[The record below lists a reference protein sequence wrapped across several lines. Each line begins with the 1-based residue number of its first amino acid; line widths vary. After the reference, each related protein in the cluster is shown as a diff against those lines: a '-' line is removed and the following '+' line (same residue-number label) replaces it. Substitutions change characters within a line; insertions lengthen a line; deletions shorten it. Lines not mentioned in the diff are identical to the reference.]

1 MLNLHHNRR
10 LLPYR
15 VVPCWDESTD
25 PYSCARFSMGVTVI
39 DEMNRSDASIRSSL
53 DRFLSLSFAQQM
65 MQQLPYD
72 SHIIGLKYI
81 GFNQTLDPNIASND
95 DISYESLSSLT
106 ITGIVAGSFLVFLGI
121 SGLYLSMRDKLRRK
135 RLKEQRKGTFQGD
148 DDDAFRLPGSPQPS
162 DIQYWSEIASP
173 AAMNR
178 YKQGSPPRAKSK
190 DFVNQEGDFEFDD
203 NTEDD
208 SFGVRGWVTKG
219 SSVKIGRGKR
229 CGSDDFQSI
238 NSCSSGWSSAS
249 GISSWNTESADGE
262 VDSIN
267 YGRPQNGGIQF
278 IPLNAYVPSAS
289 VGKISLSVKS
299 PVTSPVTRI
308 GMDAAIASGDWATIG
323 TTAALLNTVEGNNN
337 FGHPFISSSLVS
349 SPSTP
354 METPSTQD
362 VNPTFAAE
370 LDTLLSAGD
379 WEGVVLAASK
389 TDMSIY
395 SEPAAEVT
403 GTEEGT
409 ENQSQ
414 FSTKGDS
421 STSISSLGR
430 SHTSGGK
437 FMKIRKDLRKK
448 IEELIMDHIPEEID
462 HIDDMLVQFDGRED
476 ELIMSLESMQP
487 RN

>member
-1 MLNLHHNRR
+1 
-10 LLPYR
+10 
-15 VVPCWDESTD
+15 
-25 PYSCARFSMGVTVI
+25 
-39 DEMNRSDASIRSSL
+39 
-53 DRFLSLSFAQQM
+53 
-65 MQQLPYD
+65 
-72 SHIIGLKYI
+72 
-81 GFNQTLDPNIASND
+81 
-95 DISYESLSSLT
+95 
-106 ITGIVAGSFLVFLGI
+106 
-121 SGLYLSMRDKLRRK
+121 
-135 RLKEQRKGTFQGD
+135 
-148 DDDAFRLPGSPQPS
+148 
-162 DIQYWSEIASP
+162 
-173 AAMNR
+173 
-178 YKQGSPPRAKSK
+178 
-190 DFVNQEGDFEFDD
+190 
-203 NTEDD
+203 
-208 SFGVRGWVTKG
+208 
-219 SSVKIGRGKR
+219 
-229 CGSDDFQSI
+229 
-238 NSCSSGWSSAS
+238 
-249 GISSWNTESADGE
+249 
-262 VDSIN
+262 
-267 YGRPQNGGIQF
+267 
-278 IPLNAYVPSAS
+278 
-289 VGKISLSVKS
+289 
-299 PVTSPVTRI
+299 
-308 GMDAAIASGDWATIG
+308 MDAAIASGDWATIG